1 MKDDYTYNTI
11 LDDDVGIYK
20 KTIIE
25 AKVVNSVNKF
35 VDNLL
40 IKYPSLIDESNYYK
54 SCSFYASSLYIHC
67 TLERDDGNISGSTSV
82 FCPSYI
88 FQVEIGDSVESLKRR
103 LTELIKS
110 NIDIV
115 FKDYLNRGYSIKL
128 SL

>member
-11 LDDDVGIYK
+11 LDDDVGIYN

-25 AKVVNSVNKF
+25 AKVISSVNKF
-35 VDNLL
+35 IDDLL
-40 IKYPSLIDESNYYK
+40 TRYPSLTN
-54 SCSFYASSLYIHC
+54 FHGPYASLHIHC
-67 TLERDDGNISGSTSV
+67 TLERDDGSITGSTSI
-82 FCPSYI
+82 FCPSYL

-110 NIDIV
+110 NIDVV